1 MIVSAVLA
9 SEYSLVLPIAPWP
22 VIAARVALVVAG
34 IVIWF
39 WTQAVLGKRVPKVAY
54 EAPLTDG
61 MHVLTR
67 RLHYRYFTNEAAG
80 NRLLIAS
87 SLVIDLLGAYL
98 LGSAIFG
105 QSIRPYLGLV
115 MVFALRQV
123 CQMLCPLPA
132 PSGMVWRYPGVPAI
146 LVTYGTANDLFFS
159 GHTAIAVYGA
169 ATLAGHWGAWGLALG
184 LAIAL
189 FEALTVLVLRA
200 HYTMDVF
207 TGIVCA
213 LWVYTLSGQLAPH
226 VDAAIRHMVGG

>member
-1 MIVSAVLA
+1 MN
-9 SEYSLVLPIAPWP
+9 LVAMTIAPWP
-22 VIAARVALVVAG
+22 VIGVRVALVVAG
-34 IVIWF
+34 IAIWF
-39 WTQAVLGKRVPKVAY
+39 WSQAVLGKRVPKVAY
-54 EAPLTDG
+54 EVPLTDG
-61 MHVLTR
+61 IHVLTAR
-67 RLHYRYFTNEAAG
+67 IHHRYATNIAAG

-105 QSIRPYLGLV
+105 DSIRPYLGLV
-115 MVFALRQV
+115 MVFALRQI

-132 PSGMVWRYPGVPAI
+132 PAGMVWRYPGVPAI

-169 ATLAGHWGAWGLALG
+169 VTLAGHLGPWGLALG
-184 LAIAL
+184 LAIAV
-189 FEALTVLVLRA
+189 FEAVTVLVLRA

-213 LWVYTLSGQLAPH
+213 LWVYTLSGKLAPL
-226 VDAAIRHMVGG
+226 VDAAIRHWVG

>member
-1 MIVSAVLA
+1 MIAA
-9 SEYSLVLPIAPWP
+9 IAIAAIKIAPWP
-22 VIAARVALVVAG
+22 VVGVRFGMVVLG
-34 IVIWF
+34 IVLWF

-61 MHVLTR
+61 IHVLTAR
-67 RLHYRYFTNEAAG
+67 IHNRYATNVAAG
-80 NRLLIAS
+80 NRLLILS

-105 QSIRPYLGLV
+105 ASIRPYLGLV
-115 MVFALRQV
+115 MVFALRQI

-132 PSGMVWRYPGVPAI
+132 PAGMVWRYPGVPAI

-169 ATLAGHWGAWGLALG
+169 ATLAGHWGPWGLALG
-184 LAIAL
+184 LLIAL
-189 FEALTVLVLRA
+189 FEAITVLVLRA

-213 LWVYTLSGQLAPH
+213 LWVYSLSGTIAPW
-226 VDAAIRHMVGG
+226 VDGAIRHWVG

>member
-1 MIVSAVLA
+1 MILA
-9 SEYSLVLPIAPWP
+9 FAIAPWP
-22 VIAARVALVVAG
+22 VIAVRVAFVIAG
-34 IVIWF
+34 IIAWF
-39 WTQAVLGKRVPKVAY
+39 VTQALLAKRVPKVAV
-54 EAPLTDG
+54 EVPLTDG
-61 MHVLTR
+61 IHVLTAGI
-67 RLHYRYFTNEAAG
+67 HHRYFTNEHAG

-105 QSIRPYLGLV
+105 ESIRPYVGLV
-115 MVFALRQV
+115 LLFSLRQI

-169 ATLAGHWGAWGLALG
+169 ATLAGHWGHWGLALG
-184 LAIAL
+184 LAIAF
-189 FEALTVLVLRA
+189 FEAITVLVLRA

-213 LWVYTLSGQLAPH
+213 LWVYSLSAKLGPWIDG
-226 VDAAIRHMVGG
+226 VIRHWVG

>member
-1 MIVSAVLA
+1 MMLLA
-9 SEYSLVLPIAPWP
+9 LTLAPWP
-22 VIAARVALVVAG
+22 IIAVRVAFVAVG
-34 IVIWF
+34 IVLWF
-39 WTQAVLGKRVPKVAY
+39 VTRALLAKRVPKVAY
-54 EAPLTDG
+54 EVPLTDG
-61 MHVLTR
+61 VHVLTAR
-67 RLHYRYFTNEAAG
+67 IHHRYFTNVAAG

-87 SLVIDLLGAYL
+87 SLVIDFLGAYL

-105 QSIRPYLGLV
+105 ESIRPYLGLV
-115 MVFALRQV
+115 MVFALRQI

-184 LAIAL
+184 LAVAF
-189 FEALTVLVLRA
+189 FETVTVLVLRA

-207 TGIVCA
+207 TGIICA
-213 LWVYTLSGQLAPH
+213 LWVYSLGGTIAPH
-226 VDAAIRHMVGG
+226 VDGMIRHWVG